1 MSKRRKKKNKFA
13 RPFIAFLIIFTA
25 LFIPLNYL
33 LDKVG
38 DVRIFG
44 GKTNLM
50 DEMGTLVNENSPFFE
65 AFNNSDRVNVL
76 VMGINDNMTDT
87 LMLASYDTE
96 NQKVDIISIP
106 RDTYYERPGKSGASL
121 KINSIY
127 SQEGVLGTAKAV
139 SKTLEGIPINYYV
152 VVDYKG
158 VEKVVDAM
166 GGVKVNVPFHMKY
179 RDVYDKPP
187 LIIDIPAGERT
198 LSRKE
203 AIKFLRFRK
212 TNMRGGQGYP
222 QGDIGRIQTHQAF
235 LKAAVDKAIGPKL
248 PKVMKTFLAADL
260 KRLAKATHADP
271 VEVHARFLRAVL
283 SSPSL
288 SKAPA
293 AFWRGFK
300 KALPVLVA
308 QEPTT
313 TKALLALTPSPV
325 PSDEWI
331 DILDSV
337 GLSEDL
343 AAGRVDA
350 REWVEC
356 YTRMFQSQWNVG
368 YPRKLSLL
376 VRRMKSLKGQSI
388 TLSKRVFIGRENILS
403 VSCQTAPCVF
413 RPRLPCSTGLY
424 APSFTMRRKA
434 A

>member
-50 DEMGTLVNENSPFFE
+50 DEMGTLLNENSPFFE

-198 LSRKE
+198 LSGKE

-248 PKVMKTFLAADL
+248 PKVMKTFIENVDSDLSLRIGIKLA
-260 KRLAKATHADP
+260 
-271 VEVHARFLRAVL
+271 
-283 SSPSL
+283 
-288 SKAPA
+288 
-293 AFWRGFK
+293 
-300 KALPVLVA
+300 
-308 QEPTT
+308 
-313 TKALLALTPSPV
+313 TKAIKLDNANVKTYLLPGIPPTKSPWYWTPDQPKIQ
-325 PSDEWI
+325 EMLKEI
-331 DILDSV
+331 YA
-337 GLSEDL
+337 SETK
-343 AAGRVDA
+343 
-350 REWVEC
+350 E
-356 YTRMFQSQWNVG
+356 
-368 YPRKLSLL
+368 K
-376 VRRMKSLKGQSI
+376 K
-388 TLSKRVFIGRENILS
+388 
-403 VSCQTAPCVF
+403 
-413 RPRLPCSTGLY
+413 
-424 APSFTMRRKA
+424 
-434 A
+434 